1 MVFIKLS
8 TFWKIKGRGRE
19 IIHWTCLIAK
29 RILWGKKKKSLAVS
43 LASCLPQSIRSAR
56 GCASSH
62 RGMATVDA
70 AAFPARRCPLCEHAC
85 LGGRTNVECLW
96 RRELRAGHWAAGS
109 DTQGCRSGDA
119 PASCHLVLARRKK
132 NLWVANAQVPFYGWW
147 GEAGSPWKPP
157 VPPNAR
163 RLGGLCSLSIPNPPG
178 DQGRGD

>member
-1 MVFIKLS
+1 MDVSNCKAYIVRK
-8 TFWKIKGRGRE
+8 K
-19 IIHWTCLIAK
+19 
-29 RILWGKKKKSLAVS
+29 KKKKSLAVS

-70 AAFPARRCPLCEHAC
+70 AAFPARRCPLCERAC

-96 RRELRAGHWAAGS
+96 RRELRAGHRAAGS

-132 NLWVANAQVPFYGWW
+132 TSGLQMPKRLFMGDGERLGPLGNLVL
-147 GEAGSPWKPP
+147 
-157 VPPNAR
+157 PPNTR
-163 RLGGLCSLSIPNPPG
+163 RLGGLCRLSIPNPPG
-178 DQGRGD
+178 DQGGVD